1 MRGSYHAAACG
12 VLWRG
17 VELCWTAHPV
27 KRRPRDAALVAMVVL
42 FSAYGVM
49 AFTRSIFLALLAIA
63 ILLVSIAAFL
73 LPTRYKL
80 DDDGV
85 EERRFGRRR
94 FRAWSELRRVQ
105 VGPGAALVSPFA
117 RKHWADR
124 YRGMILLLDGAPRDQ
139 VISLL
144 REKIG

>member
-1 MRGSYHAAACG
+1 M
-12 VLWRG
+12 LWRG
-17 VELCWTAHPV
+17 VELTWTAHPV

-49 AFTRSIFLALLAIA
+49 AFTRSIFLAVLAIA
-63 ILLVSIAAFL
+63 ILLISIAAFL

-85 EERRFGRRR
+85 EERRLGRRR

-105 VGPGAALVSPFA
+105 VGAGAALVSPFA

-139 VISLL
+139 VVSILKE
-144 REKIG
+144 RIGP